1 MAPILTIKGLT
12 RVYRMGR
19 AVEVQALRNVSFSV
33 QKGEMVAILGK
44 SGSGKSTLLN
54 LLAGMDRPTA
64 GSIVAD
70 GRDLALM
77 TQNQL
82 VMHRRQTI
90 GMIFQSFN
98 LVQWMSALDNVAL
111 SVLFNGL
118 SKGEARQ
125 RAQHALEGV
134 GLGPRVHHRPSE
146 MSGGEQQRVAIAR
159 AMVNQPQ
166 ILLADEPS
174 GNLDSVT
181 SEQIMDL
188 IREKNKET
196 GLTVLVITH
205 DEDIARKY
213 TQRWIRLADGEI
225 VKDLILSDEEVKS

>member
-1 MAPILTIKGLT
+1 
-12 RVYRMGR
+12 
-19 AVEVQALRNVSFSV
+19 
-33 QKGEMVAILGK
+33 
-44 SGSGKSTLLN
+44 
-54 LLAGMDRPTA
+54 
-64 GSIVAD
+64 
-70 GRDLALM
+70 
-77 TQNQL
+77 
-82 VMHRRQTI
+82 
-90 GMIFQSFN
+90 
-98 LVQWMSALDNVAL
+98 
-111 SVLFNGL
+111 
-118 SKGEARQ
+118 
-125 RAQHALEGV
+125 
-134 GLGPRVHHRPSE
+134 
-146 MSGGEQQRVAIAR
+146 
-159 AMVNQPQ
+159 MVNQPQ